1 MFGQLVIGPPGSG
14 KSTFCAGMREFLT
27 GIKRDVAIINLDPAN
42 HNLPYKCE
50 VDIRDL
56 IILNEVMEELE
67 LGPNGALIYCM
78 EYLEKNI
85 GWLKKA
91 IDKLEGKYLIF
102 DFPGQVELFTQHRAC
117 KKLAYVMTHDWNYR
131 LCAVHLVD
139 AHHCTDPNKY
149 ISVVL
154 ISLTTML
161 HLETPHVNF
170 LSKCDLIEQYG
181 RLKFGLQFY
190 TDVVD
195 MKHLIPFLSDEKD
208 PFSKKHKKLSENIVE
223 VVEDFS
229 LVNFSPLSVV
239 EKESMK
245 NALKLIDKANG
256 YVRMPQERNAVLNMV
271 SRDSGMDDD
280 TIQYFRQ
287 KYTHHSKAEADEK
300 KAADSMTK

>member
-1 MFGQLVIGPPGSG
+1 MLYLQLVIGPPGSG

-195 MKHLIPFLSDEKD
+195 MKDHGKMFMALHKSNDR
-208 PFSKKHKKLSENIVE
+208 KHKKLSENIVE

-256 YVRMPQERNAVLNMV
+256 YVRMPQERNAV
-271 SRDSGMDDD
+271 
-280 TIQYFRQ
+280 TC
-287 KYTHHSKAEADEK
+287 AP
-300 KAADSMTK
+300 

>member
-102 DFPGQVELFTQHRAC
+102 DFPGQV
-117 KKLAYVMTHDWNYR
+117 
-131 LCAVHLVD
+131 
-139 AHHCTDPNKY
+139 
-149 ISVVL
+149 
-154 ISLTTML
+154 
-161 HLETPHVNF
+161 
-170 LSKCDLIEQYG
+170 G
-181 RLKFGLQFY
+181 
-190 TDVVD
+190 
-195 MKHLIPFLSDEKD
+195 
-208 PFSKKHKKLSENIVE
+208 SKK
-223 VVEDFS
+223 
-229 LVNFSPLSVV
+229 
-239 EKESMK
+239 
-245 NALKLIDKANG
+245 ALL
-256 YVRMPQERNAVLNMV
+256 LLLL
-271 SRDSGMDDD
+271 
-280 TIQYFRQ
+280 
-287 KYTHHSKAEADEK
+287 HSKY
-300 KAADSMTK
+300 